1 MSLGVLNEYFDS
13 KHIAE
18 FLVFDFNKTG
28 HAGVIQLMDDSEQ
41 YGWFALAPENNDKID
56 YFSNHKGGV
65 RNVGHGLSLSYQIA
79 TNDKKRLKDGVRL
92 HKRVSRL
99 LIERYS
105 PTMLNKIGVWI

>member
-1 MSLGVLNEYFDS
+1 MSFGILNEYYDS

-18 FLVFDFNKTG
+18 FLVFDLNKTKQ
-28 HAGVIQLMDDSEQ
+28 AGVVQLIDGNEQ
-41 YGWFALAPENNDKID
+41 YGWIALAPENNDETD
-56 YFSNHKGGV
+56 YFPNHKGGS
-65 RNVGHGLSLSYQIA
+65 RNVGNGLSLSYQIA
-79 TNDKKRLKDGVRL
+79 TNNKKRMKDGVRL